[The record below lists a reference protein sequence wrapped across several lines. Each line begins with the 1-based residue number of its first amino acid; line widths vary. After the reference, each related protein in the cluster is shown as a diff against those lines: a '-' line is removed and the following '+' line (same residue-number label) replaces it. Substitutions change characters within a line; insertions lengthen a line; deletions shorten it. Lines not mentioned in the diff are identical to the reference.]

1 MIMTW
6 LNEKM
11 MNLMWPN
18 EYKAE
23 FVAEHS
29 AIIY

>member
-1 MIMTW
+1 MSITW

-18 EYKAE
+18 EGRAE
-23 FVAEHS
+23 LITNAS
-29 AIIY
+29 NIIY